1 MGHPVCLVVLVL
13 AGIELGLNAKQMSE
27 QRLAWIYSFSGICAN
42 LGYKI
47 RSTNAHKRRKTK
59 Y

>member
-13 AGIELGLNAKQMSE
+13 VGMEFSLNAEQMSE
-27 QRLAWIYSFSGICAN
+27 QRLAQIYASSGKCAN

-47 RSTNAHKRRKTK
+47 RSTNV
-59 Y
+59 